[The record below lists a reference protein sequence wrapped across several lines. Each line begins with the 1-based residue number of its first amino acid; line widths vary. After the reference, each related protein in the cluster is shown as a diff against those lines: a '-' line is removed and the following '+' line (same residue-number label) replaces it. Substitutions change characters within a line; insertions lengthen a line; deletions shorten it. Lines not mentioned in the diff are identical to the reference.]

1 MIDLEI
7 VLYIVVLIC
16 LAIALFLFI
25 MLMLNFA
32 LEFINDFL
40 DKLEQYSYRK
50 ERMKARK
57 QND

>member
-7 VLYIVVLIC
+7 TLYIVVLIC

-25 MLMLNFA
+25 MMMLNFA
-32 LEFINDFL
+32 LMFVNDFL
-40 DKLEQYSYRK
+40 DKLEQYNYRK
-50 ERMKARK
+50 ERMKAMK